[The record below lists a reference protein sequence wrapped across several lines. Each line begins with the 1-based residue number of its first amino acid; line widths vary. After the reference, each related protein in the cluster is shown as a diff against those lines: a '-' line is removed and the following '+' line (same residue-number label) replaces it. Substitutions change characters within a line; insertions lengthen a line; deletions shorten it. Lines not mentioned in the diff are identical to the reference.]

1 MRRGY
6 KNYLKGSWRLSK
18 FIADTMLYTKY
29 KVQTTMEVE
38 VSSSPQMRGN
48 HIHLFPLKLQN
59 YKTAIRRLQSISVF
73 SSSFSR
79 LLASCGFPSTASS
92 SSLSCSSPPSQH
104 LAHHASKS
112 SPHWLAD
119 RATSSINSKVRSVM
133 LDASQPSPTG
143 IYGRATIPLSPPS
156 AVWCS
161 A

>member
-1 MRRGY
+1 MATIQIHCRY
-6 KNYLKGSWRLSK
+6 YVV
-18 FIADTMLYTKY
+18 YE
-29 KVQTTMEVE
+29 VQSTTMKLKFRVLHKC
-38 VSSSPQMRGN
+38 GG
-48 HIHLFPLKLQN
+48 ITFTFFPLKLQN

-73 SSSFSR
+73 SSSFSC

-119 RATSSINSKVRSVM
+119 RATSSINSRVKSVM
-133 LDASQPSPTG
+133 LDASRPSHIG
-143 IYGRATIPLSPPS
+143 IYGRAITPLSPPS